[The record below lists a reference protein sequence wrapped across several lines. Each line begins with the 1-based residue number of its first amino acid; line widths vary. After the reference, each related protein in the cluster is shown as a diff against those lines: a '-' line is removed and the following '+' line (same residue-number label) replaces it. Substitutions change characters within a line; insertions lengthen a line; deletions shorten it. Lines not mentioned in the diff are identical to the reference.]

1 MKRVLGKEIME
12 FARFLNKP
20 LYVVGGAVR
29 NYLIDKSFSED
40 VDLSAGIPVEEML
53 RALNRFGFKILAEY
67 KHTGTIVFF
76 DGVRKYEYASF
87 RREEYF
93 GGEHTPRQTEFTEDI
108 ELDARRRDF
117 KCNAV
122 YFDIANE
129 KYVDP
134 LGGIIDIQN
143 KTLDT
148 VISPDKVFKN
158 DGLRLMRL
166 ARFAGELNFKPTE
179 QVLMYAEK
187 YSENILEIAP
197 ERVYSELIK
206 ILQSDTKYPFSDKRG
221 HYTGLK
227 ILDRTRVL
235 DKIMP
240 ELTEGRNMVQRADF
254 HKYDV
259 LEHSLRSVL
268 YADKSVRLDALLHD
282 VGKPYCMKRDG
293 WYYAHFIEGVKIAE
307 KILKRLKADNQT
319 IKRVGFI
326 IKTHMVDIDC
336 SMSKRK
342 VRKFIV
348 DNIGGYYEQLLL
360 VKQADYRASLEDE
373 FIAPTLVKWNKIYQE
388 MKADGTPFTLK
399 DLKIS
404 ATDLIENGYTVKNI
418 GKELQ
423 RLHAIAVKNPKNND
437 KEILLEMAKN
447 DISLIKGERNE

>member
-1 MKRVLGKEIME
+1 MKNVLSREIIE
-12 FARFLNKP
+12 FARSLDKP

-29 NYLIDKSFSED
+29 NYLIDNSISED
-40 VDLSAGIPVEEML
+40 VDLSAGIPVEETL
-53 RALNRFGFKILAEY
+53 RAIESFGFKILAEY
-67 KHTGTIVFF
+67 KHTGTIVFS
-76 DGVRKYEYASF
+76 DGTKKYEFTSF
-87 RREEYF
+87 RSEKYV
-93 GGEHTPRQTEFTEDI
+93 GGEHTPKQTEFTEDI
-108 ELDARRRDF
+108 LVDARRRDF

-122 YFDIANE
+122 YYDIANE

-134 LGGIIDIQN
+134 LDGINDIQN
-143 KTLDT
+143 KILDT
-148 VISPDKVFKN
+148 VISPDQVFRN

-179 QVLMYAEK
+179 QVLLYAGK
-187 YSENILEIAP
+187 YSDNIIDIAP

-206 ILQSDTKYPFSDKRG
+206 ILQSDTKYAFSDKRG

-235 DKIMP
+235 DKIIP

-259 LEHSLRSVL
+259 LEHSLRCVL

-282 VGKPYCMKRDG
+282 IGKPYCLKRDG
-293 WYYAHFIEGVKIAE
+293 WYYSHFIEGVKIAE

-319 IKRVGFI
+319 IKRVSFI

-336 SMSKRK
+336 SMSKGK

-348 DNIGGYYEQLLL
+348 DNFGGYYKELLL

-373 FIAPTLVKWNKIYQE
+373 FIAPTIVKWNKIHQE
-388 MKADGTPFTLK
+388 MIDDRTPFTLK
-399 DLKIS
+399 ELKIT
-404 ATDLIENGYTVKNI
+404 AKDLIQMGYANKSI
-418 GKELQ
+418 GKELS
-423 RLHAIAVKNPKNND
+423 RLHALAVRNPKQNE
-437 KEILLEMAKN
+437 KEILLKIARK
-447 DISLIKGERNE
+447 DIDHIKGERNE